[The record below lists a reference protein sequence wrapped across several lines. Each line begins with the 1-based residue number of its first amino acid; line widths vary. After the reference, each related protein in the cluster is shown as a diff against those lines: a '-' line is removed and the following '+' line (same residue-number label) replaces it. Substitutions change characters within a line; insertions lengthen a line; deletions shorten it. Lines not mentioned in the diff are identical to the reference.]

1 MNRKWWQEAVVYQ
14 IYPKSFQDSNGDGIG
29 DLRGIMKRMDYLKEL
44 GVNTIWLCP
53 INASPMKDGG
63 YDISDYMKIDPSFGT
78 NEDFKELI
86 ECAKKA
92 GIRVLMDLVVNHC
105 SDQHEWFKQAVA
117 DPNSKYADYFIIE
130 ETDGEVPNNLRCYN
144 GYSAWERIGDS
155 NRFYFHCFSKEQPDL
170 NWECEELRR
179 EIIDMKLYWQKMG
192 VAGFRVDAIG
202 NLKKSPKVFEHKP
215 LPTDGTDGM
224 AAIDPYVLL
233 QDLSLI
239 HI

>member
-1 MNRKWWQEAVVYQ
+1 
-14 IYPKSFQDSNGDGIG
+14 
-29 DLRGIMKRMDYLKEL
+29 
-44 GVNTIWLCP
+44 
-53 INASPMKDGG
+53 
-63 YDISDYMKIDPSFGT
+63 MKISKNCRVCEKGRDPRADGSRCQSLF
-78 NEDFKELI
+78 
-86 ECAKKA
+86 
-92 GIRVLMDLVVNHC
+92 R
-105 SDQHEWFKQAVA
+105 QHEWFKQAVA

-179 EIIDMKLYWQKMG
+179 EIIDMMLYWQKMG

-202 NLKKSPKVFEHKP
+202 NLKKSPKVFEHQP

-233 QDLSLI
+233 QEGSKI
-239 HI
+239 SSES

>member
-1 MNRKWWQEAVVYQ
+1 
-14 IYPKSFQDSNGDGIG
+14 
-29 DLRGIMKRMDYLKEL
+29 
-44 GVNTIWLCP
+44 
-53 INASPMKDGG
+53 MKDGG

-144 GYSAWERIGDS
+144 GYSAWEP
-155 NRFYFHCFSKEQPDL
+155 H
-170 NWECEELRR
+170 RR
-179 EIIDMKLYWQKMG
+179 QQSFLLPLFFQG
-192 VAGFRVDAIG
+192 AAGSQ
-202 NLKKSPKVFEHKP
+202 L
-215 LPTDGTDGM
+215 GM
-224 AAIDPYVLL
+224 
-233 QDLSLI
+233 
-239 HI
+239 

>member
-1 MNRKWWQEAVVYQ
+1 MNLIPVTDVKFKKYGRVV
-14 IYPKSFQDSNGDGIG
+14 
-29 DLRGIMKRMDYLKEL
+29 
-44 GVNTIWLCP
+44 
-53 INASPMKDGG
+53 KDV
-63 YDISDYMKIDPSFGT
+63 
-78 NEDFKELI
+78 DFKELI

-179 EIIDMKLYWQKMG
+179 EIIDMMLYWQKMG

-202 NLKKSPKVFEHKP
+202 NLKKSPKVFEHQP

-224 AAIDPYVLL
+224 AAIMYCCRMG
-233 QDLSLI
+233 SKI
-239 HI
+239 SWEN